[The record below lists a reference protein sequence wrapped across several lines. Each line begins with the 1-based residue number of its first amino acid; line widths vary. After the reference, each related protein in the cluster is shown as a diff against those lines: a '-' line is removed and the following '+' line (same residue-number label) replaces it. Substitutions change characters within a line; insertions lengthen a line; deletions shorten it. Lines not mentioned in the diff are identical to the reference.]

1 MEGKASSHSDRNKS
15 ECVRVCVCANAC
27 VCEHVYQQRDFIHGL
42 SSYRQENLY
51 MSSLQAKESGKHTH
65 TYTLSLSQK
74 VNYSLLKLG
83 RNYLSSLGIYHLRNK
98 HSSPSFLK
106 STYVCVHR
114 RLCVHMHV
122 F

>member
-1 MEGKASSHSDRNKS
+1 M
-15 ECVRVCVCANAC
+15 
-27 VCEHVYQQRDFIHGL
+27 CERVYQQREFIHGL
-42 SSYRQENLY
+42 FSYRQENLY
-51 MSSLQAKESGKHTH
+51 VSSLQAKESGKHTH
-65 TYTLSLSQK
+65 THTLSLSQK

-114 RLCVHMHV
+114 RVCAHACILGTNYL